1 MQLINRKSQHNID
14 LNYQFEKFFP
24 VLTFMRKQAAHFSH
38 KAHQECASI
47 IANIVNG
54 FTLGNKKAALTIHF
68 R

>member
-1 MQLINRKSQHNID
+1 LQLINRKSQHNID

-24 VLTFMRKQAAHFSH
+24 VLIFLRKQAVYFSY

-47 IANIVNG
+47 IAKIDHG
-54 FTLGNKKAALTIHF
+54 FTLGDKKAAFTIHM